1 LQLLVASQNEEMLNL
16 LDAYLSSEGLNHTL
30 ATSGI
35 GCLDEVER
43 ATKDFD
49 VIIIDIGLHDIN
61 GLEVAKTI
69 LQLNPNQ
76 KIIVTTANSS
86 EELKTQAI
94 SIGIETENILLKPFK
109 LITLLSAVREAVYG
123 ISKVGL
129 KDHILASYNS
139 VTEEITES
147 IRFFKNGIMN
157 NECVMLVT
165 GKNTNLDLLKETFIT
180 NGIDVDRLLSDGSL
194 IFKESKDWYIPDGKV
209 DKDNIKNQWIELVK
223 CCVNKGKK
231 GLRAFCMTDTFFE
244 HNLLEELVD
253 YESALSPKFD
263 FQFVPICAYLRSDL
277 EKLSEKQKER
287 MIRTHSHVWM

>member
-1 LQLLVASQNEEMLNL
+1 MYILQLLVASQNEEMLNL

-69 LQLNPNQ
+69 LELNPNQ

-109 LITLLSAVREAVYG
+109 LITLLSAVR
-123 ISKVGL
+123 
-129 KDHILASYNS
+129 
-139 VTEEITES
+139 
-147 IRFFKNGIMN
+147 
-157 NECVMLVT
+157 
-165 GKNTNLDLLKETFIT
+165 
-180 NGIDVDRLLSDGSL
+180 
-194 IFKESKDWYIPDGKV
+194 
-209 DKDNIKNQWIELVK
+209 
-223 CCVNKGKK
+223 
-231 GLRAFCMTDTFFE
+231 
-244 HNLLEELVD
+244 
-253 YESALSPKFD
+253 
-263 FQFVPICAYLRSDL
+263 
-277 EKLSEKQKER
+277 
-287 MIRTHSHVWM
+287 